1 MIDSHCHLD
10 DRKFGGEVPRGGEMP
25 RHGEV
30 SRMVDEANRVGVHTI
45 VTIGTDLATSEKA
58 VSIAHQFSS
67 VYATVGTH
75 PHDARKFDERVL
87 DRFRELASS
96 EKKIR
101 AIGEIGLDY
110 YRDLSPRP
118 IQKKVFEAQ
127 LKLAV
132 EVGLPVVIHTRES
145 FEDTLAMTKEFARDL
160 KGGVFHCFPGSIDDA
175 MRVFELGF
183 VISVGGVITYPNSGM
198 ARMVAEVPLEKVLLE
213 TDAPY
218 LTPVPHRG
226 KVNAPAYIPYIRD
239 KLAEIRGISP
249 AEVEKITDRNSRKF
263 FGLSDVIEG

>member
-10 DRKFGGEVPRGGEMP
+10 DRKFEGEVPRL
-25 RHGEV
+25 V
-30 SRMVDEANRVGVHTI
+30 AEANAAGVSII

-58 VSIAHQFSS
+58 VELAHQFDC

-75 PHDARKFDERVL
+75 PHDARTFNQAVL
-87 DRFRELASS
+87 DRYKKLAITD
-96 EKKIR
+96 KKVR

-118 IQKKVFEAQ
+118 VQKKVFEAQ

-132 EVGLPVVIHTRES
+132 EVKLPVVIHTRES
-145 FEDTLAMTKEFARDL
+145 FEDTYSITKEFSRDL
-160 KGGVFHCFPGSIDDA
+160 KGGVFHCFPGDVDDA
-175 MRVFELGF
+175 LRVIELGF
-183 VISVGGVITYPNSGM
+183 VISVGGVITYPNSEM
-198 ARMVAEVPLEKVLLE
+198 ARMAAQVPLDKILIE

-226 KVNAPAYIPYIRD
+226 KINAPAYVTHVRD
-239 KLAEIRGISP
+239 KLAELRGQSP
-249 AEVEKITDRNSRKF
+249 SEIESITDRNSQKL
-263 FGLSDVIEG
+263 FGLSEVIEG